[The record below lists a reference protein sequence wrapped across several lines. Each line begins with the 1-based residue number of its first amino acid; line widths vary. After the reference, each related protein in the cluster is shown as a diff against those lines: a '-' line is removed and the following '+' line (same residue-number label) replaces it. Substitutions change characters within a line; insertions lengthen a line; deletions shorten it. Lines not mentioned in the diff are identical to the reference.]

1 VIQSKQV
8 EKDVS
13 AAEGKCKGEKGAVER
28 KGLRRG
34 LNSFLNATE
43 VDCCTSISIGKKKI
57 YTGNGKSDDNKIK
70 FVK

>member
-1 VIQSKQV
+1 M

-28 KGLRRG
+28 KGLRKG

-43 VDCCTSISIGKKKI
+43 VAALRSQ
-57 YTGNGKSDDNKIK
+57 
-70 FVK
+70 